1 MPIMDN
7 ERLHRAGQAYRD
19 ANAALDAQYGERSS
33 DRAAWEAWDAGKQA
47 AAAAF
52 LAEKNAVYA
61 PVDAMLDR
69 IDDDDS
75 PVS

>member
-1 MPIMDN
+1 MDN
-7 ERLHRAGQAYRD
+7 ARLERASQAYQSLV
-19 ANAALDAQYGERSS
+19 AAADAQYAIDGNWQAMS
-33 DRAAWEAWDAGKQA
+33 DAKGIASRAL
-47 AAAAF
+47 

>member
-1 MPIMDN
+1 MMDN
-7 ERLHRAGQAYRD
+7 ARLEQASQAYKT
-19 ANAALDAQYGERSS
+19 ATAAASAQYAIDRNFQAMS
-33 DRAAWEAWDAGKQA
+33 DAKQTASAAY
-47 AAAAF
+47 

>member
-1 MPIMDN
+1 MDN
-7 ERLHRAGQAYRD
+7 ERLHRAGQAYRE
-19 ANAALDAQYGERSS
+19 AVAAADAQYKADG
-33 DRAAWEAWDAGKQA
+33 DRGTCNAAKVAASEA
-47 AAAAF
+47 
-52 LAEKNAVYA
+52 LSAEKAAVYA